1 MITEILNSDEQ
12 ARVQAIADHYGMT
25 FDVAVK
31 MLMVAGMKVAED
43 TAHLNDL
50 ICAGKTQI
58 HTDFEARR

>member
-1 MITEILNSDEQ
+1 MILTSEEQ

-25 FDVAVK
+25 FSDTVK
-31 MLMVAGMKVAED
+31 TLMIAGMKVAED

-58 HTDFEARR
+58 EMPK